1 MFNEKWA
8 IVAPSEEKARII
20 MDYIIEHV
28 FDHSWLVKKLDYN
41 GTKEQL
47 MQHKSKSRLTF
58 RGAGEIR
65 VYSADATNTQKT
77 TKALMGF
84 GSPNIVLDESPQ
96 TSDDL
101 YATIKRMLGGTKDNF
116 LLEIGNPFNRKHFY
130 RMWISKLYR
139 RIFLDAEA
147 ALLEGRYTRD
157 YLDEMK
163 DEAFYD
169 VLYDCH
175 FPDEDTA
182 PDGYR
187 ALVSSSHI
195 DNAFI
200 DNELPLGHKEGG
212 ALLDKP
218 ILGIDP
224 NHGGSNFTVMV
235 IRYPFTGFAKVV
247 LKKQYKESG
256 NITEEIIADAIK
268 IIEEYDVGDW
278 DTGVDAGGVGA
289 GVADGLER
297 KGYYVTGVMFGQ
309 EPQNKKRYANA
320 KAELFMRLR
329 KWVISDNGKLL
340 KHDGFLELKEINYK
354 QNSSSKVQMES
365 KQELSK
371 RGVASPDVADALAL
385 TFIETRADDDE
396 QFSI

>member
-1 MFNEKWA
+1 
-8 IVAPSEEKARII
+8 
-20 MDYIIEHV
+20 
-28 FDHSWLVKKLDYN
+28 
-41 GTKEQL
+41 
-47 MQHKSKSRLTF
+47 MQHRSKSRLTF

-101 YATIKRMLGGTKDNF
+101 YATIKRMLGGTTDNF

-130 RMWISKLYR
+130 RMWISKLYK

-169 VLYDCH
+169 VLYECH

-187 ALVSSSHI
+187 ALLGTSHI
-195 DNAFI
+195 DNALI
-200 DNELPLGHKEGG
+200 DHELPLGHTADGK
-212 ALLDKP
+212 LIDKP

-224 NHGGSNFTVMV
+224 NHGGSNYTVMV

-247 LKKQYKESG
+247 LRKQYKESG

-268 IIEEYDVGDW
+268 IIEEYGVGDW
-278 DTGVDAGGVGA
+278 RTGGDAGGVGA
-289 GVADGLER
+289 GVMDGLER
-297 KGYYVTGVMFGQ
+297 KGYYVTSVMFGQ
-309 EPQNKKRYANA
+309 KADDTTRYANA
-320 KAELFMRLR
+320 KAEMFMRLR
-329 KWVISDNGKLL
+329 KWIIAENGKLL

-354 QNSSSKVQMES
+354 ENSSSKVQMES
-365 KQELSK
+365 KEELSK
-371 RGVASPDVADALAL
+371 RGIASPDVADALAL
-385 TFIETRADDDE
+385 TFINTSNIVEDDDYD
-396 QFSI
+396 II